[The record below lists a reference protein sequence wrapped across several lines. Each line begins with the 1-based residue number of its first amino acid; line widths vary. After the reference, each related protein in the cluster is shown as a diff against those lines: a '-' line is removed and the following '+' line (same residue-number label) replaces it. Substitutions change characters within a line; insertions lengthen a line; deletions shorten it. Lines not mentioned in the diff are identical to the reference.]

1 MRTPHLLEIAYL
13 VVLFVCCLP
22 IVFLITSLDIGQ
34 IRQIFPN
41 INPDIILPA
50 YFLGTAST
58 AFFGYIIRRWNN
70 NIHECGKSGIASIL
84 TDLEV
89 RIELLE
95 RRYSI
100 RELSDLEK
108 RVCGLEN
115 RDIDVRISSLKKRVC
130 ELERLSHDI
139 GIPCIVERAGSH
151 KSRLF
156 RFGSSGLKEKVR
168 DIAKRVGNLEN
179 KTVN

>member
-70 NIHECGKSGIASIL
+70 NIHECGKSGIISTLA
-84 TDLEV
+84 DLET
-89 RIELLE
+89 RTESLE
-95 RRYSI
+95 RRYSLL
-100 RELSDLEK
+100 EMSSLEK
-108 RVCGLEN
+108 RIRELEN
-115 RDIDVRISSLKKRVC
+115 RDIDVRIASLEDRISKLEKR
-130 ELERLSHDI
+130 RPDI
-139 GIPCIVERAGSH
+139 VISCIVENNVNRL
-151 KSRLF
+151 SRF
-156 RFGSSGLKEKVR
+156 WSSGLKEKINAIV
-168 DIAKRVGNLEN
+168 KRIGVLEN
-179 KTVN
+179 KSAD

>member
-13 VVLFVCCLP
+13 AVLFVCCLP

-50 YFLGTAST
+50 YFLGTASI

-70 NIHECGKSGIASIL
+70 NIHEWGKSGIISTLA
-84 TDLEV
+84 DLET
-89 RIELLE
+89 RTELLE
-95 RRYSI
+95 RRYSLL
-100 RELSDLEK
+100 EVSDLEK
-108 RVCGLEN
+108 RIRNLEN
-115 RDIDVRISSLKKRVC
+115 RDIDIWISDIEKRVC
-130 ELERLSHDI
+130 ELERCNPDI
-139 GIPCIVERAGSH
+139 GILRIVERASSL

-156 RFGSSGLKEKVR
+156 GFCSTGLKEKVD
-168 DIAKRVGNLEN
+168 DIAEKVGNLEN

>member
-13 VVLFVCCLP
+13 AVLFVCCLP

-70 NIHECGKSGIASIL
+70 NIHEWGKSGIISTL
-84 TDLEV
+84 VDLEA
-89 RIELLE
+89 RTESLE
-95 RRYSI
+95 RRYFIPEVS
-100 RELSDLEK
+100 SLEK
-108 RVCGLEN
+108 RIRKLEN
-115 RDIDVRISSLKKRVC
+115 RDINVRIDSLEDRISKLEKRI
-130 ELERLSHDI
+130 SDT
-139 GIPCIVERAGSH
+139 GIPCTVENNAN
-151 KSRLF
+151 RLSKF
-156 RFGSSGLKEKVR
+156 WSSGLKEKTNAIV
-168 DIAKRVGNLEN
+168 KRIGVLEN
-179 KTVN
+179 KSAD